1 MSFNA
6 SSFFSPAEDT
16 FLNKRNPIQQSNLKN
31 SNMLSSL
38 PLPSTGKDQ
47 PELSDIYERTIYPE
61 TSLAHNLSA
70 NPISPYVPIK
80 SLVESPFKP
89 SHAHAHSTPLVG
101 PSSSYYK
108 ETDGVGIQTPSK
120 QDSMNAESILKMKIK
135 AHQRQFQE
143 NMNTM
148 QAGFN
153 LTDKQVSQETY
164 LNSAFKPRRST
175 AEISMT
181 HLKDI
186 GSGNFQNGAT
196 KNNNSNNNINASL
209 EPLRMSS
216 YNGKISYTTDKKGA
230 NISVIQSLDNPYVAE
245 ALGRIV
251 NKELEMR
258 KLLYGT
264 LAFLVYRF
272 LRSII
277 KLFVYTNPMVAKSSN
292 KLSRLIDNFSKSIEN
307 EKVSL
312 FVKWISQLFTFE
324 SVLKVGSYIEYFMGV
339 IFAIIIVST
348 LYRLLKPQD
357 KCLDLPLSKAQRK
370 ILGLV
375 ADNDETTNKDSAQG
389 KGANIADDEDDEEE
403 EAIMKKLLSSSPQKI
418 EQPTRVVM
426 PSNQGIDDVMGS
438 LNSLAISNA
447 KGNSANMTWS
457 SGMSISKAN
466 TTGSDNLESIKN
478 KLNQR
483 NSFVNANRTDSRNG
497 RDFLSPN
504 GKYMFGVNE
513 ELRQQNGFGTRDSSF
528 Y

>member
-1 MSFNA
+1 
-6 SSFFSPAEDT
+6 
-16 FLNKRNPIQQSNLKN
+16 
-31 SNMLSSL
+31 
-38 PLPSTGKDQ
+38 
-47 PELSDIYERTIYPE
+47 
-61 TSLAHNLSA
+61 
-70 NPISPYVPIK
+70 
-80 SLVESPFKP
+80 
-89 SHAHAHSTPLVG
+89 
-101 PSSSYYK
+101 
-108 ETDGVGIQTPSK
+108 
-120 QDSMNAESILKMKIK
+120 
-135 AHQRQFQE
+135 
-143 NMNTM
+143 
-148 QAGFN
+148 
-153 LTDKQVSQETY
+153 
-164 LNSAFKPRRST
+164 
-175 AEISMT
+175 
-181 HLKDI
+181 
-186 GSGNFQNGAT
+186 
-196 KNNNSNNNINASL
+196 
-209 EPLRMSS
+209 
-216 YNGKISYTTDKKGA
+216 
-230 NISVIQSLDNPYVAE
+230 
-245 ALGRIV
+245 
-251 NKELEMR
+251 MR

-324 SVLKVGSYIEYFMGV
+324 SVLKVGSYIEYFMSV